1 VAEGTM
7 KLQAA
12 ASRRRTAADSARLKE
27 ILSSIGSPIA
37 VLILWEIGA
46 RTGLLDARIL
56 PPPTVVAVTIWDMI
70 KHDQLLEHTG
80 ITTLRFIVGMVVGTI
95 PGTLLGL
102 TMGLFRWVRVTLKPL
117 VAIFY
122 PIPRIALFPLVLI
135 LVGLNETSNIVMI
148 AIGPFFTMLITA
160 MAAVINV
167 EPIYLDVAKNF
178 GVKKRQLYFTVTLPA
193 VLPALMAGG
202 LVSLGLALLGTV
214 AVEFLV
220 STSGLGYVIWNSW
233 QVLSLSRSM
242 AGLVVAAILGAAG
255 YLLMDWLERWIT
267 PWQSPAAK
275 R

>member
-1 VAEGTM
+1 VAEGSV
-7 KLQAA
+7 KVRPA
-12 ASRRRTAADSARLKE
+12 ASRRGSGADKARIKD

-37 VLILWEIGA
+37 VLVLWEIGA
-46 RTGLLDARIL
+46 RTGVLDARIL

-70 KHDQLLEHTG
+70 KHDQLLENTG
-80 ITTLRFIVGMVVGTI
+80 ITTLRFLVGMIAGTI

-102 TMGLFRWVRVTLKPL
+102 TMGLFRPVRVALKPL

-135 LVGLNETSNIVMI
+135 LVGLNETSNIIMI
-148 AIGPFFTMLITA
+148 ASGPFFTMLITA
-160 MAAVINV
+160 MAAVISV
-167 EPIYLDVAKNF
+167 EQIYLDVAKNF

-220 STSGLGYVIWNSW
+220 STNGLGYVIWNSW

-242 AGLVVAAILGAAG
+242 AGLVVAAVLGAAC

-267 PWQSPAAK
+267 PWQVPASK

>member
-1 VAEGTM
+1 MAEGSV
-7 KLQAA
+7 KVQDAS
-12 ASRRRTAADSARLKE
+12 SRRRNAADAARIREL
-27 ILSSIGSPIA
+27 LASIGSPII
-37 VLILWEIGA
+37 VLILWEVGA
-46 RTGLLDARIL
+46 RTGVLDARIL
-56 PPPTVVAVTIWDMI
+56 PPPTVVVVTIWDMI

-80 ITTLRFIVGMVVGTI
+80 ITTLRFAVGMVVGTI

-102 TMGLFRWVRVTLKPL
+102 TMGLFRWVRVALKPL

-135 LVGLNETSNIVMI
+135 LVGLNETSNIIMI

-160 MAAVINV
+160 MAAVISV

-193 VLPALMAGG
+193 VLPSLMAGG

-220 STSGLGYVIWNSW
+220 STKGLGYVIWNSW

-242 AGLVVAAILGAAG
+242 AGLVVAAILGGAC
-255 YLLMDWLERWIT
+255 YLLMDWLERWVT